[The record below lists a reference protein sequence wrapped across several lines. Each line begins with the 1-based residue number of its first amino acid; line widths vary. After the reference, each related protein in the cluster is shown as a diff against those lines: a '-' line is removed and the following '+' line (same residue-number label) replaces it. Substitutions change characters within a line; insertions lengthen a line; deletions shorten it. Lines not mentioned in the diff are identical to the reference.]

1 MYTQTNIYVYIIY
14 IYMYVYIHIYILY
27 IYTYIYILYTYIYIY
42 IYYIYIYIIHTC
54 KPLQTPREGSSFQN
68 FRKNGGSKKGVVLKK
83 GLLLTFPN

>member
-1 MYTQTNIYVYIIY
+1 MYIIY
-14 IYMYVYIHIYILY
+14 ICIYID
-27 IYTYIYILYTYIYIY
+27 IYI
-42 IYYIYIYIIHTC
+42 YIYIYIIHTC